1 MPMAGGSPI
10 CWYRSSQPE
19 PLCAAGTTRPFMRL
33 DNVVATPHIAG
44 VALEN
49 WMFRVRTCWGNL
61 QRVWEGKEPQNVVNA
76 KIAP

>member
-1 MPMAGGSPI
+1 M
-10 CWYRSSQPE
+10 
-19 PLCAAGTTRPFMRL
+19 